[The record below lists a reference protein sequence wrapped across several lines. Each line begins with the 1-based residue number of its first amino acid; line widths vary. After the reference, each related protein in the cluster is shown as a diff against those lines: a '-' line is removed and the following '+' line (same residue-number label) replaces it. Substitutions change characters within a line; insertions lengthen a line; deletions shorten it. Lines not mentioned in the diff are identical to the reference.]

1 MTATP
6 KPWQPPVIDAECAAL
21 SRGVSFLDGSDTGTG
36 KTYTTCFASV
46 RLGKRLGVTCPM
58 SVIPSWIEAAKAT
71 GARLA
76 FVGNIESLKT
86 GAGGWLRRRGAH
98 KWEWNIPSDVLLVFD
113 EVHRF
118 KRSTTQNGKI
128 LRDAPRPAIL
138 LSGTP
143 FSGPHEARA
152 IGHQL
157 GLFHWN
163 DFESWAGQNGCK
175 YGDFG
180 GLEFVGIP
188 RVRPGAPEPTR
199 AELDAAKAEI
209 LDRIHRQIHHTGRG
223 IRIRKSDLG
232 DLFPAI
238 RRETRLLPA
247 NAEVLDAAYAEEL
260 EQLLA
265 ESISGGVE
273 FLRSRQISEF
283 SKLPAVIDMVE
294 DLQATGRSVLVFVNF
309 RDSLERLRRHFE
321 DQRPAMIYG
330 GQDIEG
336 VPREEERLRFQR
348 DETRLWLSMIQAGG
362 IGISGH
368 DLNGRYPRASLIL
381 PGVSAEQVI
390 QADGRDHR
398 AGGLTPVDHYFLF
411 SDCKVER
418 QIRGRLEEK
427 INNISTLLDG
437 DLTPRV

>member
-6 KPWQPPVIDAECAAL
+6 MPWQPPVIDAISSAI
-21 SRGVSFLDGSDTGTG
+21 SRRISFLDGSDTGIG
-36 KTYTTCFASV
+36 KTYSACFAAV
-46 RLGKRLGVTCPM
+46 RLNIRLGVICPM
-58 SVIPSWIEAAKAT
+58 SVIPSWIEAAEAT

-76 FVGNIESLKT
+76 FVGNIESLK
-86 GAGGWLRRRGAH
+86 AKHGGWLRRRAAH
-98 KWEWNIPSDVLLVFD
+98 EWEWNLPSDVLLVFD

-118 KRSTTQNGKI
+118 KQHSTQNAKI
-128 LRDAPRPAIL
+128 LKAAPRPVL
-138 LSGTP
+138 MLSGTP
-143 FSGPHEARA
+143 FSGPHEAQA

-163 DFESWAGQNGCK
+163 DYVTWAGQNGCR
-175 YGDFG
+175 YGGFG
-180 GLEFVGIP
+180 KVEFVGIP
-188 RVRPGAPEPTR
+188 RVRPGAPDPTP
-199 AELDAAKAEI
+199 AELAAAKLEI

-247 NAEVLDAAYAEEL
+247 NSEVLDAAYAEEL

-265 ESISGGVE
+265 ESVSGGVE

-283 SKLPAVIDMVE
+283 SKLPAVIDMIE

-348 DETRLWLSMIQAGG
+348 DDTRLWLSMIQAGG

-418 QIRGRLEEK
+418 QIRARLEEK